1 MNFSDDSYDSL
12 NQSKSIQNKR
22 RCSLL
27 PFQKSNSYCSNIA
40 LANNSDVENDAA
52 NETNNESTCEFE
64 YDDDDELIVCRICD
78 EKVPIDMIEEHT
90 NSCLKLYKKT
100 SLVSSIDEQIK
111 QIMSNAYK
119 EFMCVKWPGIE
130 SNAIYNLIPLL
141 RLNLF
146 VEETLQVNV
155 NINDAPQEL
164 NQIKKKIGKMLN
176 NANKETAAKIQSI
189 MKSLKPLIGQKIK
202 ASKAISS
209 AGAILKQTRKAARK
223 IRIRNRIRKRRKN
236 HQNLLKQLQLQQ
248 QNAASSKRNNQN

>member
-1 MNFSDDSYDSL
+1 
-12 NQSKSIQNKR
+12 
-22 RCSLL
+22 
-27 PFQKSNSYCSNIA
+27 
-40 LANNSDVENDAA
+40 
-52 NETNNESTCEFE
+52 
-64 YDDDDELIVCRICD
+64 
-78 EKVPIDMIEEHT
+78 MIEEHT

-176 NANKETAAKIQSI
+176 NANKETAAKIQNI
-189 MKSLKPLIGQKIK
+189 MKSLKPFNWPKNKSIK
-202 ASKAISS
+202 SNFKCLCTFKTNKKNCSKDS
-209 AGAILKQTRKAARK
+209 
-223 IRIRNRIRKRRKN
+223 N
-236 HQNLLKQLQLQQ
+236 
-248 QNAASSKRNNQN
+248 